1 MICWACG
8 TLDTRDPRPLCA
20 RCGRPRAAATPANL
34 QRLLEE
40 HVARASWSVVQTWVA
55 YGQIDPAM
63 ASWLAERYH
72 PRGAVDAASPLAPV
86 PPHGVAQEV
95 EQAQPSPAMMPMLP
109 MLPML
114 PTSPGVLPAPFAH
127 AAMGAP
133 MAPAAPAAPPK
144 PPPAPSTWDREVR
157 PLLNE
162 NVGWFV
168 GALLVL
174 AGSIYGVREAWR
186 SFGGVARH
194 LVVGG
199 ALVAYVAAFV
209 GLSRF
214 VARRSEAT
222 ARVLGSIGIALL
234 PVASVAFASLVAIDL
249 GVGLSAMLGFAV
261 VAALLTRALG
271 RRFALRRPWEL
282 AAALL
287 PSLLA
292 EGALLG
298 APVPGFTRVLAPFVG
313 VLACAWAA
321 FRVPAETEARARA
334 RASEGGAGEGASGA
348 GEVAEAPEA
357 RGAEEGSNGSYALL
371 GVAAYGAGA
380 LAIVALTSGPLA
392 PAPGTLATGAL
403 VWIAAM
409 ASIVA
414 AAARTPPAVAR
425 FGIAAR
431 VTGTLAS
438 IALTATPLAA
448 MLLRA
453 SDREIYGR
461 GAPLWALAVAAT
473 IAVSSLVTASRTHA
487 WAMNLVGLTGPFAA
501 HLAVVAAL
509 DVAGRPSPGASP
521 HALHVAVAALS
532 PALLLVGS
540 RALEP
545 ARAGIARA
553 WGVLSGGSILVIAF
567 AVEAFTDDRSPCLV
581 TAYTAAL
588 LALAAHGSGFLA
600 RRGVH
605 LFGGAAAIGAAILAF
620 APGAPAPQTRAV
632 ELLILGGLVY
642 AVLGGVASWRAPSAA
657 SGGAASARPT
667 SRLEPLDDVSRL
679 ALFAAVPFAL
689 SMVRSSPRFILE
701 GGKLAL
707 GWPIEAPLRLAVVA
721 ALALFA
727 RALRDRSR
735 VLGGVATV
743 ALAVPLVAAL
753 GGAGATPHALGGAL
767 VALVFTLVATSR
779 PAGSPPRLERHWFL
793 GEVALAGATSPRF
806 LVADAFGAGGAIV
819 AVVSALA
826 LRTWLGGAA
835 PEGLD
840 AASGMRA
847 LAVIAALVLA
857 GVAALAFVTR
867 SLAVVRARGAVGPL
881 FATLGALLAALVID
895 RLGRDRT
902 PLDDAT
908 AFSVIALG
916 LAGLAHV
923 ALHLGPS
930 IAARLGANRGHRYA
944 DPFAFVG
951 VAIVTVLVVAGLA
964 APTPALSAILLVTP
978 AAALFGAAAT
988 VGLVALAYRARA
1000 AGHAAFVLASIGGA
1014 IACAQRAPLGL
1025 ALVRLPGGTW
1035 VPAARRAAFGVGV
1048 SEHDVAA
1055 LLDPQ
1060 DAWVAL
1066 WSRGLRGLAIVAL
1079 VAGMVAVAW
1088 ARWPAPARVARLGA
1102 NGRDAASPFV
1112 DRALAGG
1119 LVVVALLAIRADF
1132 ASSLLALAVAIAL
1145 LAARAPASGLLLAPF
1160 ALAGALHA
1168 LALSHGGAI
1177 PSFGA
1182 PSLALASLG
1191 LVALAA
1197 RRPAAAAWPRARALA
1212 LAPLVLAFVYALAV
1226 AAPIDPRNAAR
1237 TLVDGV
1243 ATAGAGAPP
1252 RWLQHLGA
1260 LAGVAA
1266 LSTFGSLVAARVWS
1280 LRVRSPAN
1288 ELATVE
1294 SAIAGLLWSL
1304 ACVTGIAAVALL
1316 VAPSVALLP
1325 MLPLAVDD
1333 ADALLAFGRGLA
1345 PAAALGL
1352 ALSALGCEAAG
1363 VFSSRAFAL
1372 FPALRAGVSGGASA
1386 VSGASGASGSGGA
1399 DGDRLVAR
1407 GLGLS
1412 RDVALVALLP
1422 LAALAVTLAGR
1433 ASDAFTAP
1441 SAGFA
1446 CELVA
1451 LGAALVVA
1459 ARVAFVRTSPAH
1471 VYLVEL
1477 LAIAGYLLV
1486 RAVRG
1491 RHLPREVDATILLV
1505 LGFVLV
1511 GVVSRARGTRADVI
1525 ASPLRTLAALLPVAI
1540 AGILARGGAH
1550 PSYLAAAFAA
1560 GASALYGALG
1570 WAERSR
1576 TMWSFGAVAAN
1587 VALLLALLSSGLS
1600 GFEFYAAPAGLA
1612 LLAIGHLWSAQ
1623 VDAGGRLGVRI
1634 AGGLLLYGPAAV
1646 RLSFRLGEG
1655 ASGAYAV
1662 AFGAICLLGLAA
1674 GMLLHIRAYLALGT
1688 TFLALDVIANLLAAG
1703 LRDHR
1708 VGFLL
1713 LSASGLA
1720 ILGVMVVVTTR
1731 REAVSSVLERA
1742 RDRIRGWD

>member
-8 TLDTRDPRPLCA
+8 TLDTRDPRPTCA
-20 RCGRPRAAATPANL
+20 RCGQPRAPATPANL

-63 ASWLAERYH
+63 ASWLAERYQ
-72 PRGAVDAASPLAPV
+72 PRGPVDAAAP
-86 PPHGVAQEV
+86 A
-95 EQAQPSPAMMPMLP
+95 PSPAPAPAGAAGETRALEAGRAEPALSAEALAPGAMLP
-109 MLPML
+109 MLPRPVAPL
-114 PTSPGVLPAPFAH
+114 AADAPAPIL
-127 AAMGAP
+127 
-133 MAPAAPAAPPK
+133 K

-209 GLSRF
+209 GLSRL
-214 VARRSEAT
+214 VAKRSEAT
-222 ARVLGSIGIALL
+222 ARVLGSIGVALL

-249 GVGLSAMLGFAV
+249 GVGLAATLAFAV

-271 RRFALRRPWEL
+271 RRFSLRQPWEL
-282 AAALL
+282 AAALV

-292 EGALLG
+292 EAALLG
-298 APVPGFTRVLAPFVG
+298 APVPAFTRVVAPFVG

-321 FRVPAETEARARA
+321 FRVPAETVRRAPPNAASANGEDGADGADGARD
-334 RASEGGAGEGASGA
+334 GEGVPDLPDTPASPA
-348 GEVAEAPEA
+348 
-357 RGAEEGSNGSYALL
+357 GSYALL
-371 GVAAYGAGA
+371 GAAAYGAVA

-392 PAPGTLATGAL
+392 PAPGSLATGAL

-414 AAARTPPAVAR
+414 AAARTPPTVAR
-425 FGIAAR
+425 FGVAAR
-431 VTGTLAS
+431 VTGMLAS
-438 IALTATPLAA
+438 IALALAPIAA

-453 SDREIYGR
+453 SDAEIYGH

-473 IAVSSLVTASRTHA
+473 IAVGSLVTASRAHA
-487 WAMNLVGLTGPFAA
+487 WALNLVGLTGPFAA

-509 DVAGRPSPGASP
+509 DLVGRPSPSASP
-521 HALHVAVAALS
+521 HALSIAVAALS
-532 PALLLVGS
+532 PASLLLGS

-545 ARAGIARA
+545 ERARIARA
-553 WGVLSGGSILVIAF
+553 WGVLSGASILALAF
-567 AVEAFTDDRSPCLV
+567 AAEAFTDDRSPCLV
-581 TAYTAAL
+581 TACTAAL
-588 LALAAHGSGFLA
+588 LAVAAHGSGFFA

-605 LFGGAAAIGAAILAF
+605 LFGGIAAIGAAIVAW
-620 APGAPAPQTRAV
+620 APGAARPEMRV
-632 ELLILGGLVY
+632 LELLVVGGLAY
-642 AVLGGVASWRAPSAA
+642 AVLGGVASARAPAPEPE
-657 SGGAASARPT
+657 PT

-679 ALFAAVPFAL
+679 ALLAAVPFAL
-689 SMVRSSPRFILE
+689 SLVRSAPRFLLE
-701 GGKLAL
+701 GGRLAL
-707 GWPIEAPLRLAVVA
+707 AWPIDAQVRLAVVA

-735 VLGGVATV
+735 LLGTLSTV

-753 GGAGATPHALGGAL
+753 GGSGATRHAFGGAL
-767 VALVFTLVATSR
+767 VAFAFSLIATSR
-779 PAGSPPRLERHWFL
+779 PAGSPPRLELRWLL

-806 LVADAFGAGGAIV
+806 LVADAFGGGAAIVAAASALPLVAWLRGDAGGAPSELRAF
-819 AVVSALA
+819 AVF
-826 LRTWLGGAA
+826 
-835 PEGLD
+835 
-840 AASGMRA
+840 
-847 LAVIAALVLA
+847 AALVLA
-857 GVAALAFVTR
+857 VVATLGFATR
-867 SLAVVRARGAVGPL
+867 SLAVLRVRGAASPL
-881 FATLGALLAALVID
+881 YAALLAILVGLVID
-895 RLGRDRT
+895 RLGRVRT
-902 PLDDAT
+902 PLDDAL
-908 AFSVIALG
+908 AFCVIALG
-916 LAGLAHV
+916 LAALGYV
-923 ALHLGPS
+923 ALRVGPS
-930 IAARLGANRGHRYA
+930 IAVRLGVKPTVRYA
-944 DPFAFVG
+944 DPFAIAGVSLVVG
-951 VAIVTVLVVAGLA
+951 VLVVSLS
-964 APTPALSAILLVTP
+964 APTPALSAVLLVTP
-978 AAALFGAAAT
+978 AAALFGAAASFG
-988 VGLVALAYRARA
+988 VVALTYRARA
-1000 AGHAAFVLASIGGA
+1000 AGHVAFVLASIGGA
-1014 IACAQRAPLGL
+1014 LAYAQGAPLGL
-1025 ALVRLPGGTW
+1025 ALARLPGGTW
-1035 VPAARRAAFGVGV
+1035 VPAARRGAYAAGA
-1048 SEHDVAA
+1048 SEHDVGL
-1055 LLDPQ
+1055 LLDPS
-1060 DAWVAL
+1060 DGWVAL
-1066 WSRGLRGLAIVAL
+1066 WSRGLRGLALAAL
-1079 VAGMVAVAW
+1079 LAGILALAW
-1088 ARWPAPARVARLGA
+1088 ARRPALLRSSSPPTLAERGELGRE
-1102 NGRDAASPFV
+1102 GASPFV

-1119 LVVVALLAIRADF
+1119 LVVVALLAVRADV
-1132 ASSLLALAVAIAL
+1132 ASSLLALALVAAL
-1145 LAARAPASGLLLAPF
+1145 MGARAPASALLLAPF

-1168 LALSHGGAI
+1168 LALSQGASI
-1177 PSFGA
+1177 PAFGA

-1191 LVALAA
+1191 LVVFGAS
-1197 RRPAAAAWPRARALA
+1197 RPTGAGWPRARALA
-1212 LAPLVLAFVYALAV
+1212 LAPLVLAAVYAIAV
-1226 AAPIDPRNAAR
+1226 AAPIDPLNAAR
-1237 TLVDGV
+1237 TLVDGL
-1243 ATAGAGAPP
+1243 ASADAGAPP
-1252 RWLQHLGA
+1252 RWLQHLGS
-1260 LAGVAA
+1260 LAGAAGLAAVAC
-1266 LSTFGSLVAARVWS
+1266 FVAARVWS
-1280 LRVRSPAN
+1280 LRAN

-1294 SAIAGLLWSL
+1294 AASAGLLFAIAG
-1304 ACVTGIAAVALL
+1304 VTGVAAVAL
-1316 VAPSVALLP
+1316 VAAPSIAMLP
-1325 MLPLAVDD
+1325 MLPWSFDD
-1333 ADALLAFGRGLA
+1333 AGALLAFGRGLA

-1352 ALSALGCEAAG
+1352 ALSAVVSEAAG
-1363 VFSSRAFAL
+1363 VLGARAFAAL
-1372 FPALRAGVSGGASA
+1372 AVFPALRAAA
-1386 VSGASGASGSGGA
+1386 PA

-1407 GLGLS
+1407 GLAFA
-1412 RDVALVALLP
+1412 RDAALVSLLP

-1433 ASDAFTAP
+1433 AGLPAP

-1446 CELVA
+1446 CELLA
-1451 LGAALVVA
+1451 LAVALVVA
-1459 ARVAFVRTSPAH
+1459 ARVAFVRTSPLH
-1471 VYLVEL
+1471 VYFVEL

-1486 RAVRG
+1486 RAERG

-1525 ASPLRTLAALLPVAI
+1525 ASPLRTLTALLPLAI

-1576 TMWSFGAVAAN
+1576 TIWSLGAVAAN

-1612 LLAIGHLWSAQ
+1612 LLAIGHLWSDR

-1646 RLSFRLGEG
+1646 RLSFRLGDG

-1688 TFLALDVIANLLAAG
+1688 TFLALDVIANLLAVG

-1708 VGFLL
+1708 IGFLL
-1713 LSASGLA
+1713 LSATGLA

-1731 REAVSSVLERA
+1731 REAVTSALERA
-1742 RDRIRGWD
+1742 RGRIRGWE

>member
-20 RCGRPRAAATPANL
+20 RCGRPRAPATPANL

-40 HVARASWSVVQTWVA
+40 HVARTSWSVVQTWVA

-72 PRGAVDAASPLAPV
+72 PRGPVDAAAP
-86 PPHGVAQEV
+86 
-95 EQAQPSPAMMPMLP
+95 AQPAIAAETPPSNEPTPTAAMLPMTPMTPMLP
-109 MLPML
+109 MQ
-114 PTSPGVLPAPFAH
+114 
-127 AAMGAP
+127 P
-133 MAPAAPAAPPK
+133 MAQTPAAALPAAPWMPMGPSAPAVAAPPAK

-209 GLSRF
+209 GLARF
-214 VARRSEAT
+214 VAKRSEAT

-249 GVGLSAMLGFAV
+249 GVGLTAMLGFAV

-271 RRFALRRPWEL
+271 RRFSLHRPWEL
-282 AAALL
+282 AAALV

-298 APVPGFTRVLAPFVG
+298 APVPPLTRVLAPFVG

-321 FRVPAETEARARA
+321 FRVPAETEPRTAVEPKAEGVDGDADQAGDASAR
-334 RASEGGAGEGASGA
+334 
-348 GEVAEAPEA
+348 PT
-357 RGAEEGSNGSYALL
+357 GSYALL
-371 GVAAYGAGA
+371 GAAAYGAGA
-380 LAIVALTSGPLA
+380 LAVVALTSGPLA

-414 AAARTPPAVAR
+414 AGARTAPSVAR

-431 VTGTLAS
+431 VLGTLAS
-438 IALTATPLAA
+438 VALAATPLAA

-453 SDREIYGR
+453 SDREIYGH
-461 GAPLWALAVAAT
+461 GGPLWALGVASV
-473 IAVSSLVTASRTHA
+473 IAVSSLVTASRAHA
-487 WAMNLVGLTGPFAA
+487 WVMHLVGLTGPFAA
-501 HLAVVAAL
+501 HLAVVALL
-509 DVAGRPSPGASP
+509 DLAGRPSPGAAP
-521 HALHVAVAALS
+521 HALRVAVAALS
-532 PALLLVGS
+532 PVLLLVGS

-545 ARAGIARA
+545 GRARIARG
-553 WGVLSGGSILVIAF
+553 WGVLTGASLLAIVF
-567 AVEAFTDDRSPCLV
+567 AAEASFTDDRSPCLV

-588 LALAAHGSGFLA
+588 LAIAAHGSGFLV

-605 LFGGAAAIGAAILAF
+605 LFGGLAAIGAVLLAF
-620 APGAPAPQTRAV
+620 VPGAPVPELRAV
-632 ELLILGGLVY
+632 ELLIVGGLAY
-642 AVLGGVASWRAPSAA
+642 AVLGGVATWRALRSTSAPADAPA
-657 SGGAASARPT
+657 SRF
-667 SRLEPLDDVSRL
+667 EPLDDVSRL
-679 ALFAAVPFAL
+679 ALLAAVPFAL
-689 SMVRSSPRFILE
+689 SLVRSAPHFLLD

-707 GWPIEAPLRLAVVA
+707 AWPIEAPVRLAVVA

-735 VLGGVATV
+735 LLGGLATV
-743 ALAVPLVAAL
+743 ALAVPLVAVL
-753 GGAGATPHALGGAL
+753 GGSDATSRALGGAL
-767 VALVFTLVATSR
+767 VALAFSLLATSR
-779 PAGSPPRLERHWFL
+779 PAGEPPLLPRHWFL

-806 LVADAFGAGGAIV
+806 LVADAFGAGGALVAFRSALPLVVWLHGEGPGVSRGV
-819 AVVSALA
+819 AVL
-826 LRTWLGGAA
+826 
-835 PEGLD
+835 
-840 AASGMRA
+840 
-847 LAVIAALVLA
+847 AALVLA
-857 GVAALAFVTR
+857 GVAALAFATR
-867 SLAVVRARGAVGPL
+867 SLAVLRARGAVEVL
-881 FATLGALLAALVID
+881 YATLGALLAALVID

-930 IAARLGANRGHRYA
+930 IAARLGAKLRPRYA
-944 DPFAFVG
+944 DPFAAAA
-951 VAIVTVLVVAGLA
+951 VAIVAVLVVAGLA
-964 APTPALSAILLVTP
+964 APTPALSAVMLVTP
-978 AAALFGAAAT
+978 PVAFFGAAAT
-988 VGLVALAYRARA
+988 VGIVALAYRARA
-1000 AGHAAFVLASIGGA
+1000 VGHVAFVLASMGGA
-1014 IACAQRAPLGL
+1014 LACAQRAPFGVAL
-1025 ALVRLPGGTW
+1025 ARLPGGTW
-1035 VPAARRAAFGVGV
+1035 VPAARRAAFALGV

-1055 LLDPQ
+1055 LLDPS

-1066 WSRGLRGLAIVAL
+1066 WSRGLRGLALVAL
-1079 VAGMVAVAW
+1079 VAGLVAVAW
-1088 ARWPAPARVARLGA
+1088 TRRPAAWRAAGPVDLAGA
-1102 NGRDAASPFV
+1102 DASPFV

-1119 LVVVALLAIRADF
+1119 LVVVALLSIRADF
-1132 ASSLLALAVAIAL
+1132 GSALLALGVAILL
-1145 LAARAPASGLLLAPF
+1145 LAARAPGSGLLLAPF

-1168 LALSHGGAI
+1168 LALSHGAVI
-1177 PSFGA
+1177 PAFGA

-1197 RRPAAAAWPRARALA
+1197 RRPAAPGWPQARALA
-1212 LAPLVLAFVYALAV
+1212 LAPLLLAAVYALAV
-1226 AAPIDPRNAAR
+1226 AAPIDPMHAAR
-1237 TLVDGV
+1237 TLAEGV
-1243 ATAGAGAPP
+1243 ATADVGAPP
-1252 RWLQHLGA
+1252 RWLRHLGA
-1260 LAGVAA
+1260 IAGVAA
-1266 LSTFGSLVAARVWS
+1266 PATVASLVAARVWS
-1280 LRVRSPAN
+1280 LRAN

-1294 SAIAGLLWSL
+1294 SAIAGLFWSL
-1304 ACVTGIAAVALL
+1304 ACMTGIAAVALL
-1316 VAPSVALLP
+1316 AAPSVAMLP
-1325 MLPLAVDD
+1325 MMPLSLGD
-1333 ADALLAFGRGLA
+1333 AGALLAFGRGLA

-1372 FPALRAGVSGGASA
+1372 VPALRAPASPGVAGMAGA
-1386 VSGASGASGSGGA
+1386 A
-1399 DGDRLVAR
+1399 DDPRLAR
-1407 GLGLS
+1407 GLGFS

-1433 ASDAFTAP
+1433 AVGEAGAFASP

-1446 CELVA
+1446 CELLALGVA
-1451 LGAALVVA
+1451 LVLA

-1486 RAVRG
+1486 RAARG

-1525 ASPLRTLAALLPVAI
+1525 ASPLRTLAALLPLAI

-1612 LLAIGHLWSAQ
+1612 LLAIGHLWSAR

-1646 RLSFRLGEG
+1646 RLSFRLGDG

-1688 TFLALDVIANLLAAG
+1688 TFLALDVIANLLAVG

-1708 VGFLL
+1708 IGFLL
-1713 LSASGLA
+1713 LSATGLA

-1731 REAVSSVLERA
+1731 REAVTSALERA
-1742 RDRIRGWD
+1742 RGRIRGWD